1 MSGKVREVKPVVGQ
15 AKRKVGMAGMVAKTH
30 ATRNKAVYIAGGGTA
45 AALLAAYNAYKAKKG
60 LAMQ

>member
-30 ATRNKAVYIAGGGTA
+30 ATRNKAVYIAGGA
-45 AALLAAYNAYKAKKG
+45 G
-60 LAMQ
+60 L